1 MFKFNLQPLL
11 NHRRYL
17 EEVMQKE
24 LAQSRKRLTAE
35 QNKLRSLKEKKR
47 EYSQRLQQ
55 RQKVNGTV
63 SELILYL
70 RYIDRLST
78 EVERQHRQVIVAEK
92 DFKTKRKDLIEIM
105 KKRKVLEKLKENRL
119 KAYRQQMLKHER
131 KFMDEVAAKQFIS
144 KS

>member
-17 EEVMQKE
+17 EEVLQKE
-24 LAQSRKRLTAE
+24 LAQFRKRLIAE
-35 QNKLRSLKEKKR
+35 QNKLRHLKEKKR

-63 SELILYL
+63 SDLILYL
-70 RYIDRLST
+70 RYLDRLST
-78 EVERQHRQVIVAEK
+78 ELEHQNQQVIAAEK
-92 DFKTKRKDLIEIM
+92 DFKNKRHDLIEIM
-105 KKRKVLEKLKENRL
+105 KKRKVLEKLKENRSM
-119 KAYRQQMLKHER
+119 AHQQRMLKNER
-131 KFMDEVAAKQFIS
+131 KFMDEVAAKQFSS

>member
-17 EEVMQKE
+17 EEVLQKE
-24 LAQSRKRLTAE
+24 LAQFRKRLTAE
-35 QNKLRSLKEKKR
+35 QNKLRRLKEKKR

-63 SELILYL
+63 SDLILYL
-70 RYIDRLST
+70 RYLDRLST
-78 EVERQHRQVIVAEK
+78 ELKHQHQQVIAAEK
-92 DFKTKRKDLIEIM
+92 AFKTKRNDLIESM
-105 KKRKVLEKLKENRL
+105 KKRKVLEKLKENRS
-119 KAYRQQMLKHER
+119 KAYQQQMLKYER
-131 KFMDEVAAKQFIS
+131 KFMDEVAAKQFSS

>member
-78 EVERQHRQVIVAEK
+78 ELERQHRQVIVAEK